1 VSATRPYRNF
11 AGDHL
16 SHNLH
21 HPVGHY
27 QPTNQ
32 EIALHLRV
40 PLPRFDPTDSWLVML
55 AELFFGPA
63 RLPRGR
69 GIEKS

>member
-1 VSATRPYRNF
+1 MAVYSNDN
-11 AGDHL
+11 AGKAL
-16 SHNLH
+16 RRL
-21 HPVGHY
+21 G
-27 QPTNQ
+27 QPNQ

-55 AELFFGPA
+55 AEPFFGPA